1 MKAKE
6 LYEVKMTSSVF
17 NKFLNSAESTDFLFG
32 FEAEMIF
39 PADEEDMRE
48 PDYSQNEKIYGINFL
63 EGWSEDADDSYAF
76 ARAIKDTENLWEK
89 FSAKKEQEIR
99 YEYAD
104 EYRSDRDYNWD
115 ETDYHSVIFK
125 QMVRDGIDED
135 TANDHIN
142 DKTDEYEDY
151 LRPFREEYD
160 EETENYINSTDFIN
174 QYWDEEELWHEFVIE
189 ESIYDLKEFYETYG
203 LEWPFHSIKSGEYV
217 DHVAD
222 NIADKMRD
230 ELGFSVIS
238 SDYKVQRKQI
248 DSWYIEPDSSISVS
262 NHFDAEVPVE
272 IVSPP
277 MPLADG
283 IAAMKEFFAWA
294 RSEDAY
300 SNETTGFHI
309 SVSIPNMENVDYMKL
324 VLFLG
329 DQYILEQF
337 GRELNSYT
345 SSSYGWLKKQATEIT
360 PNLVKILFEKIKSGL
375 TQSVTKYIAD
385 SGAGKYFAINTKQS
399 YFELRAAGNEGY
411 FDSANI
417 QMLQDTVLRYAY
429 AMYIASRP
437 ELYKKEYATKLTK
450 LLSSKITMTMID
462 AFVGYATNKD
472 KNALKYMVD
481 LAREI
486 RGLTQDPN
494 YSSGF
499 KEAMTYN
506 FAAFEAMVE
515 FFNKNKDTMEPNSI
529 VSYKN
534 VLKKQK
540 DMVKRPIPNVEV
552 ARTNFADLI
561 DDWLDEHLTAR
572 QRMTIIQLSNEIY
585 DRDK

>member
-1 MKAKE
+1 
-6 LYEVKMTSSVF
+6 
-17 NKFLNSAESTDFLFG
+17 
-32 FEAEMIF
+32 
-39 PADEEDMRE
+39 
-48 PDYSQNEKIYGINFL
+48 
-63 EGWSEDADDSYAF
+63 
-76 ARAIKDTENLWEK
+76 
-89 FSAKKEQEIR
+89 
-99 YEYAD
+99 
-104 EYRSDRDYNWD
+104 
-115 ETDYHSVIFK
+115 
-125 QMVRDGIDED
+125 
-135 TANDHIN
+135 
-142 DKTDEYEDY
+142 
-151 LRPFREEYD
+151 
-160 EETENYINSTDFIN
+160 
-174 QYWDEEELWHEFVIE
+174 
-189 ESIYDLKEFYETYG
+189 
-203 LEWPFHSIKSGEYV
+203 
-217 DHVAD
+217 
-222 NIADKMRD
+222 
-230 ELGFSVIS
+230 
-238 SDYKVQRKQI
+238 
-248 DSWYIEPDSSISVS
+248 
-262 NHFDAEVPVE
+262 
-272 IVSPP
+272 
-277 MPLADG
+277 
-283 IAAMKEFFAWA
+283 
-294 RSEDAY
+294 
-300 SNETTGFHI
+300 
-309 SVSIPNMENVDYMKL
+309 MENVDYMKL

>member
-17 NKFLNSAESTDFLFG
+17 NKFLNSAESNDFLFG

-48 PDYSQNEKIYGINFL
+48 PDYSKNEKIHGINFL
-63 EGWSEDADDSYAF
+63 KRWAEDADDSYAF
-76 ARAIKDTENLWEK
+76 VSAIKDTEKLWEK

-99 YEYAD
+99 YESAD
-104 EYRSDRDYNWD
+104 EYRTERYDNWD

-142 DKTDEYEDY
+142 DKTEEYEDY
-151 LRPFREEYD
+151 LQPFREEYD
-160 EETENYINSTDFIN
+160 EETENYIQSTDFIN
-174 QYWDEEELWHEFVIE
+174 QYWDEEDVWDEFIGDE
-189 ESIYDLKEFYETYG
+189 YLYDLKQFYETYG
-203 LEWPFHSIKSGEYV
+203 LDWPFYYIKSGEFV
-217 DHVAD
+217 EHVAD

-230 ELGFSVIS
+230 ELGVSVIS
-238 SDYKVQRKQI
+238 SPRKIQKKQI

-262 NHFDAEVPVE
+262 DYFPAEVPVE

-277 MPLADG
+277 MPLAKG
-283 IAAMKEFFAWA
+283 IKQMKEFFAWA

-300 SNETTGFHI
+300 SNQTTGFHI

-337 GRELNSYT
+337 GRELNDYT
-345 SSSYGWLKKQATEIT
+345 ASSYEWMKKRTNELT
-360 PNLVKILFEKIKSGL
+360 PNLIKLLFNKIKSGS
-375 TQSVTKYIAD
+375 TQTATKYIAD
-385 SGAGKYFAINTKQS
+385 SGAGKYFSINTKKS
-399 YFELRAAGNEGY
+399 YFELRSAGNEGY

-417 QMLQDTVLRYAY
+417 QLLQETILRYAY
-429 AMYIASRP
+429 AMYIASNP

-450 LLSSKITMTMID
+450 LLSSKISMTMID
-462 AFVGYATNKD
+462 AFVAYATNKN
-472 KNALKYMVD
+472 KNELKYIAD
-481 LAREI
+481 LAKEVRE
-486 RGLTQDPN
+486 LTNDDD
-494 YSSGF
+494 YTSGF
-499 KEAMTYN
+499 KAAMNYN

-515 FFNKNKDTMEPNSI
+515 FFNKNKNVIEPNSI

-534 VLKKQK
+534 VINKQK
-540 DMVKRPIPNVEV
+540 DMVKRAIPNIEI

-572 QRMTIIQLSNEIY
+572 QRMTIIQLADEIY
-585 DRDK
+585 SKNK